1 MSPANSSPEDDDR
14 YHVPSLVRALQ
25 ILELLAKEPGVLGIS
40 EMASRLGLPKNSVFR
55 ITTTLVDHGY
65 LHRDPVQKVFTLS
78 HKLLALGYAAIDE
91 ANLVEKALKSMHQL
105 CELTQETVLLG
116 VLSGRHGIVVEQ
128 IPSPSA
134 IKVMVEIGH
143 QFPLHSS
150 APGKIFLAY
159 MDQERRDSILDQMTF
174 TRFTDRT
181 ITDRSAYL
189 LELARVR
196 ETGYALDQ
204 GEEVD
209 GIHCIAA
216 PIRNR
221 RGQAIASIWV
231 TGPSTRLRKSSFEK
245 VRRLVMEQARQ
256 ISLQIGWT
264 NNIQEM
270 STPQSR

>member
-1 MSPANSSPEDDDR
+1 MSSQSFSDDDR

-25 ILELLAKEPGVLGIS
+25 IFELLAKEPGVLGIS
-40 EMASRLGLPKNSVFR
+40 EMASRLDLPKNSVFR

-65 LHRDPVQKVFTLS
+65 LHRDPDQKVFTLS

-105 CELTQETVLLG
+105 CGLTQETVLLG
-116 VLSGRHGIVVEQ
+116 VLSGGQGIVVEQ
-128 IPSPSA
+128 ILSPSA

-150 APGKIFLAY
+150 APGKIFMAY
-159 MDQERRDSILDQMTF
+159 MDAERRDTILDQMDF

-181 ITDRSAYL
+181 ITERSAYL

-216 PIRNR
+216 PIWNR

-231 TGPSTRLRKSSFEK
+231 TGPSTRLKKSSFEK

-264 NNIQEM
+264 NSMEDAAT
-270 STPQSR
+270 SPSF